1 MTRRVRYDSKPKL
14 YGTQEAARYLGVSRR
29 NLTYLLANDKI
40 VEPVARLACGPIWS
54 RSQLDEQLWMWQD
67 DRPAQW
73 DTARIKQMT
82 LAKRLAKLEERW
94 DALVRAM
101 AEDER
106 THHVKAVWED
116 ERARRK
122 RRYQG
127 RSALATKH
135 EGWRALA
142 EAKLLRLVADL
153 GDVDPVFGQ
162 IAAEL
167 EEAADL
173 RKALHAVKKRRAK
186 RTLVSEAIEAHGG
199 SQ

>member
-1 MTRRVRYDSKPKL
+1 MTRRVRYDNKPKL
-14 YGTQEAARYLGVSRR
+14 YGTQEAARYLGISRL
-29 NLTYLLANDKI
+29 NLSYLLANKKV

-54 RSQLDEQLWMWQD
+54 RSQLDEQLWLWRD
-67 DRPAQW
+67 DKPGQW
-73 DTARIKQMT
+73 DSAKIRQMT

-94 DALVRAM
+94 GALVRAM

-116 ERARRK
+116 AHARRK
-122 RRYQG
+122 RRYEG

-135 EGWRALA
+135 EAWRALA

-153 GDVDPVFGQ
+153 GDIDPVFGA

-173 RKALHAVKKRRAK
+173 RKALHTIKKRRRK
-186 RTLVSEAIEAHGG
+186 RAIMTKGTETH
-199 SQ
+199 